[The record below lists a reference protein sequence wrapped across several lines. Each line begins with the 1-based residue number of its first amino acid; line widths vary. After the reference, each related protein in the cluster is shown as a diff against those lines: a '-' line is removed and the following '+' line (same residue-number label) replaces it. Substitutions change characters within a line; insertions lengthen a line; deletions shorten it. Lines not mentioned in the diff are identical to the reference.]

1 MGCGVF
7 RPPTA
12 PTCPPEPAKNP
23 PAAEPPP
30 GRSTVYAAN
39 GFGTAAASPN
49 GLTVVDVALVV
60 VEEVAVVIAADAEVG

>member
-1 MGCGVF
+1 MF
-7 RPPTA
+7 RTPATA
-12 PTCPPEPAKNP
+12 PACPEPAKNP

-49 GLTVVDVALVV
+49 GLTVVVVALVV
-60 VEEVAVVIAADAEVG
+60 VDEVMP